1 MKAEYKSK
9 VKTTLCFPYDE
20 FERLLPQGVIPH
32 YDTDGLWFETLK
44 EDETDEAIYA
54 YLEKELDVKISSVH
68 IDDCD
73 YVGVWIV
80 LKGEDKKAGKQ
91 FVVKTVE
98 EEWEDDYFVIT
109 APSGL
114 TEKEIERDIEMAKK
128 YIWVAA
134 DFDEKMPDEQ
144 PNGYDEHFKE
154 MFGYCKNNN
163 GEDIFLRYLE
173 LLGYTFRA
181 LAVDFEVEW

>member
-1 MKAEYKSK
+1 MKAEHKAK
-9 VKTTLCFPYDE
+9 KKTALFFTSDE
-20 FERLLPQGVIPH
+20 FERLLPQGVVPH
-32 YDTDGLWFETLK
+32 YDLDGLWFDNLK
-44 EDETDEAIYA
+44 ENETDEDVYA

-73 YVGVWIV
+73 YVGVWLV
-80 LKGEDKKAGKQ
+80 LKGEDKKVGKR
-91 FVVKTVE
+91 FVVKMVE
-98 EEWEDDYFVIT
+98 EECEDDYFVIT

-134 DFDEKMPDEQ
+134 DFDGKLTDEQ

-154 MFGYCKNNN
+154 MLEYRLGNN
-163 GEDIFLRYLE
+163 GEYTFLHYLE
-173 LLGYTFRA
+173 LLGYTVEA
-181 LAVDFEVEW
+181 LVEDFEVEW